1 MPYHSSDRLF
11 TSVTNG
17 QEAKHVNSLFKIL
30 FEYWLQMDTGTR
42 PNFRA
47 FTSHALRHGAID
59 DVSNDPQ
66 IPFATAAQRTGL
78 MLQSFSN
85 VFKYLS
91 GGFKNDAKCARRYS
105 DWYDVNCGGICP
117 GIYYSPL
124 TYLII

>member
-1 MPYHSSDRLF
+1 MQYILHLF
-11 TSVTNG
+11 QG
-17 QEAKHVNSLFKIL
+17 YFFLFSNR
-30 FEYWLQMDTGTR
+30 LQMDTNTR

-85 VFKYLS
+85 IFKYLS
-91 GGFKNDAKCARRYS
+91 GGFKNDAKCARRYI